1 MVICPSIGARNHA
14 NKWYFRV
21 PKQALDP
28 FFSFLFF
35 RSLNNHFHSKV
46 IGGEKGALN
55 LQKDILK
62 LTILA
67 KRLTKSFSH
76 ISHTFVYHIEQR
88 DYRSSRLVRCTK
100 ALPLA
105 QWVQKA

>member
-21 PKQALDP
+21 PKQALDLLL
-28 FFSFLFF
+28 FFLFF

-67 KRLTKSFSH
+67 KRLTKSFP
-76 ISHTFVYHIEQR
+76 ISPIHLFTI
-88 DYRSSRLVRCTK
+88 SNTK
-100 ALPLA
+100 TLEA
-105 QWVQKA
+105 QD